1 MTDIDVMLAQL
12 RDGPVHPGLTAIDAA
27 VMDELAERAQ
37 ATPALSG
44 KAFGMAAAMALV
56 VGIAGSALPGGE
68 VRAAPISPLGAPPML
83 APSTLLGN
91 AR

>member
-1 MTDIDVMLAQL
+1 MTDIDAMLAQL
-12 RDGPVHPGLTAIDAA
+12 RDGPVHPGLSSIDDA
-27 VMDELAERAQ
+27 VMDELAVRAQ
-37 ATPALSG
+37 ATPVLSG
-44 KAFGMAAAMALV
+44 KAFGMAAAMALI